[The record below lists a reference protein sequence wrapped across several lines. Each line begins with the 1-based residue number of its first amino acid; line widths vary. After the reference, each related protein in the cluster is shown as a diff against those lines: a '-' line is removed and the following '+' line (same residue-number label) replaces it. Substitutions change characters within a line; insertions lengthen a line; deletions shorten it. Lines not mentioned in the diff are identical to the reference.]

1 MSNTFFGISKKL
13 FLPYELKISLL
24 CRINTIRQGKN
35 GNQSG
40 KSSRVNSIDI
50 ILGNFHRNA
59 LQGINC
65 ISTFLSKYKMFVT

>member
-1 MSNTFFGISKKL
+1 MSHKHNTSW
-13 FLPYELKISLL
+13 
-24 CRINTIRQGKN
+24 QN

-50 ILGNFHRNA
+50 ILGNFNRNA

-65 ISTFLSKYKMFVT
+65 MSTFLSKYKMFVT